1 MKSFYTQSNIGKAK
15 YCINHN
21 DGIKKHKDGSAFFGI
36 LTFSNKKVFENMVK
50 ILIKDGYTQTN

>member
-1 MKSFYTQSNIGKAK
+1 MKTFYTQSNIGKSK

-21 DGIKKHKDGSAFFGI
+21 DGVKKHKDGSAFFGI
-36 LTFSNKKVFENMVK
+36 LTFSNKTVFENMVK